1 MHEVIRADM
10 RLKKK
15 ALARVATNRTRP
27 GRYRPDDVLLS
38 FLESL

>member
-1 MHEVIRADM
+1 MPTCAFKE
-10 RLKKK
+10 K

-27 GRYRPDDVLLS
+27 GRYWPNDVLLS